1 MIDQFSFLLDA
12 LQNVLFFF
20 ASYWWIYLPVL
31 LFFVLTGA
39 YEAYTKLQY
48 IKAIKWVLLEVR
60 VPQDPGKSPKAT
72 EQIFASL
79 HGTLPPPIKWRDKFF
94 KGKMVDWVSLEIVG
108 IGGEIHFYIRTQ
120 EQYKK
125 LVQSQIYA
133 QYPDS
138 EVSEVAE
145 DYVNL
150 LPSTLPD
157 DMYDLFGSEMI
168 LSKDDYYPIR
178 TYPEFEEKSSGPD
191 YVKRIDPLASL
202 AEVMSSL
209 EAGEFLGVQ
218 LIIRPTGD
226 GWVKK
231 GQSEMDKLQGKKAK
245 AGGSIVSDLVF
256 EIDKLIPG
264 HVEVAKEDKKPEQV
278 QLTSGKQEAIK
289 AAERKMSKLGYECGV
304 RFMYSGPRENFHRS
318 HISGVVG
325 SFKQFALQTINSF
338 KLNSATITASKWPF
352 KKQKEYNRK
361 ILLLNNYKNRS
372 LPMKPFIL
380 NTEELATVYHL
391 PDIGVKSPLLPR
403 VEAKKGEP
411 PVGLPIS

>member
-1 MIDQFSFLLDA
+1 MDQISFLLDT
-12 LQNVLFFF
+12 LKNGLYFL
-20 ASYWWIYLPVL
+20 SGYWWIYLPLL
-31 LFFVLTGA
+31 LFLGLMGL
-39 YEAYTKLQY
+39 YESYTRLKY
-48 IKAIKWVLLEVR
+48 IKAIKWVLLELR

-72 EQIFASL
+72 EQIFAAL

-94 KGKMVDWVSLEIVG
+94 KGKMIDWISLEIVG
-108 IGGEIHFYIRTQ
+108 IGGETHFYIRTP

-138 EVSEVAE
+138 EITEVAE

-150 LPSTLPD
+150 LPSSLPD
-157 DMYDLFGSEMI
+157 NNNDLWGAEMV
-168 LSKDDYYPIR
+168 LSKENYYPIR

-191 YVKRIDPLASL
+191 SVKRIDPLASL
-202 AEVMSSL
+202 SEVMASL
-209 EAGEFLGVQ
+209 EAGEFIGVQ
-218 LIIRPTGD
+218 LLIRPTGD

-231 GQSEMDKLQGKKAK
+231 GQSEMDKLQGKKPK
-245 AGGSIVSDLVF
+245 VEENILSKVVF

-264 HVEVAKEDKKPEQV
+264 HMQVSKEDKKPEQT

-289 AAERKMSKLGYECGV
+289 AAEKKMSKLGYECGI
-304 RFMYSGPRENFHRS
+304 RFMYSGPKETFHRA

-325 SFKQFALQTINSF
+325 VFKQFSLQTINGF
-338 KLNSATITASKWPF
+338 RLNSATITFGKWPF
-352 KKQKEYNRK
+352 KKQKEYNK
-361 ILLLNNYKNRS
+361 KVFLLSNYKNRS
-372 LPMKPFIL
+372 LPMSPFVL
-380 NTEELATVYHL
+380 NIEELATIYHL

-403 VEAKKGEP
+403 VEAKKGGP

>member
-1 MIDQFSFLLDA
+1 MDQLLFVLDSFQTALAFLLG
-12 LQNVLFFF
+12 
-20 ASYWWIYLPVL
+20 YWWIYLPAL
-31 LFFVLTGA
+31 LFLGFTGA
-39 YEAYTKLQY
+39 YEFYTKLKY
-48 IKAIKWVLLEVR
+48 IKAIKWILLELKI
-60 VPQDPGKSPKAT
+60 PQDPGKSPKAT
-72 EQIFASL
+72 EQIFATL

-94 KGKMVDWVSLEIVG
+94 KGKTVDWISLEIVG
-108 IGGEIHFYIRTQ
+108 IGGEIHFYVRTP

-138 EVSEVAE
+138 EISEVVD
-145 DYVNL
+145 DYVNM
-150 LPSTLPD
+150 LPQSLPD
-157 DMYDLFGSEMI
+157 DSYDLFGAEMI
-168 LSKDDYYPIR
+168 LSKENFYPIR

-218 LIIRPTGD
+218 LLIRPTGD

-231 GQSEMDKLQGKKAK
+231 GQAEMDKLQGKKPKVAE
-245 AGGSIVSDLVF
+245 SMLSNLVF
-256 EIDKLIPG
+256 EIDKLVPG
-264 HVEVAKEDKKPEQV
+264 HMEITKEDKKTEQT

-289 AAERKMSKLGYECGV
+289 AAEKKMSKIGYECGI
-304 RFMYSGPRENFHRS
+304 RFIYSGPKETFHRA

-325 SFKQFALQTINSF
+325 AFKQFALQTVNSF
-338 KLNSATITASKWPF
+338 KLNSPTITVSKWPF
-352 KKQKEYNRK
+352 KKNKEYKKKRFLFIK
-361 ILLLNNYKNRS
+361 YKNRS
-372 LPMKPFIL
+372 LPRSFFIL
-380 NTEELATVYHL
+380 NTEELATIYHL
-391 PDIGVKSPLLPR
+391 PDIGVRSPLLPR